1 MTQAV
6 WETNEIVVTTSG
18 CFTTHHRLETAAGT
32 LGEFTFPVFRTHAVF
47 CAADGR
53 RLLARHASLWR
64 DRHEL
69 REGDS
74 REWRTLPLLATARV
88 PRFWSRA
95 FVIRFGGQE
104 YMLKPADFWEQRW
117 RLTDEAG
124 MVLLEMRSRGAFRR
138 RVYLRRTAR

>member
-18 CFTTHHRLETAAGT
+18 CFTAHHRLETAAGT

-74 REWRTLPLLATARV
+74 REGAPCPCSPRPARPASGAAPSSSGLAVRSICSSQPT
-88 PRFWSRA
+88 
-95 FVIRFGGQE
+95 FGSG
-104 YMLKPADFWEQRW
+104 
-117 RLTDEAG
+117 AG
-124 MVLLEMRSRGAFRR
+124 D
-138 RVYLRRTAR
+138 